1 MVAISNITSKQVS
14 TEKPGTAGIV
24 AQFTNEQIGS
34 KLLAM
39 GILPGSRLEVVREAP
54 FGGGL
59 VVKVDNNYLALRKQ
73 EAACILLK

>member
-1 MVAISNITSKQVS
+1 MVAISKITSRQVS
-14 TEKPGTAGIV
+14 SEKAGVVGIV

-39 GILPGSRLEVVREAP
+39 GILPGSRLEVVRKAP
-54 FGGGL
+54 FGGGV

>member
-1 MVAISNITSKQVS
+1 VVAISKITSKQVS
-14 TEKPGTAGIV
+14 TEKPGMAGIV